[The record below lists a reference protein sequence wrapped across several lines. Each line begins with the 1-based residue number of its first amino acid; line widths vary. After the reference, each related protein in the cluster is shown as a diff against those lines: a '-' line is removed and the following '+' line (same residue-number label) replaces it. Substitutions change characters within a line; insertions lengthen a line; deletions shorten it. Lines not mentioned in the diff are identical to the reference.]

1 MNTGSEHGDSV
12 PDECFANIR
21 LAEVYDDLEADRDD
35 LGHYVAMVD
44 EFEARHVLDV
54 GCGTGVLAC
63 RLAAKV
69 SRSPVSTRQRHRWPL
84 PGASLVQIEC
94 DGSLATPPRCLRWKP
109 TWPR

>member
-12 PDECFANIR
+12 PDECFANPR

-44 EFEARHVLDV
+44 EFEA
-54 GCGTGVLAC
+54 
-63 RLAAKV
+63 
-69 SRSPVSTRQRHRWPL
+69 RQRHRWPL